1 MAHRFDPCLGL
12 CPFAPRL
19 RLRSPR
25 ALGYGPDPPRA
36 VGSLPDFA
44 TAAERPCLLVRD
56 AGRVA
61 DGEAVLDAGCGFG
74 GTGESLNGRLSGVE
88 LVGLTSTST
97 STSASASC
105 SCSGQRA
112 GWFPGRTTGSVG
124 RPATLAPCPW
134 PIDWSYG
141 RRTYGQLARRHGF
154 ELVSDQDNTCGTLPT
169 YPLVADLF
177 AGIGAADAV
186 GANRP
191 SPG

>member
-1 MAHRFDPCLGL
+1 M
-12 CPFAPRL
+12 
-19 RLRSPR
+19 
-25 ALGYGPDPPRA
+25 
-36 VGSLPDFA
+36 
-44 TAAERPCLLVRD
+44 
-56 AGRVA
+56 
-61 DGEAVLDAGCGFG
+61 LDAGCGFG

-88 LVGLTSTST
+88 LVGLTSTS
-97 STSASASC
+97 ASC
-105 SCSGQRA
+105 SGPRA

-154 ELVSDQDNTCGTLPT
+154 KLVSDPDNTCGTLPT
-169 YPLVADLF
+169 YPLVADHF

-191 SPG
+191 PPA